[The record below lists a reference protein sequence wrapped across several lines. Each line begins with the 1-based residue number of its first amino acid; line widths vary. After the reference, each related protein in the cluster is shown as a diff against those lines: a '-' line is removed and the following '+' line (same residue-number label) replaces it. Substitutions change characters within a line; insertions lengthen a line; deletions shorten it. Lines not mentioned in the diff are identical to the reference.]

1 MCIEQVAFD
10 QNYIKHNIR
19 MHVYGAQQIIY
30 SNYNSP
36 QNDAACTNGGTQC
49 STADPNSECD
59 LTTGTCRCK
68 VGYSMGGMNDRC
80 TSVSSK
86 SIKCICM

>member
-1 MCIEQVAFD
+1 MCIEKVAFD
-10 QNYIKHNIR
+10 QTKIKHNKRI
-19 MHVYGAQQIIY
+19 HVYGAKQVID
-30 SNYNSP
+30 YNSP
-36 QNDAACTNGGTQC
+36 QYDAACTNGGTQC

-80 TSVSSK
+80 THASK
-86 SIKCICM
+86 SLKCI